1 MFTRLTCSVLLRVK
15 VLGAELGLKLNVL
28 FRSRE
33 EDLVLFQ
40 CCRLNPNFRLERS
53 GADIQTSSQE
63 ISFQLCIPIWLEGFS
78 AVYFMMMIFFFFF
91 ALPLLAAVICL
102 KSPFSDQFP
111 RLNLWGARRLYVRLE
126 RGVKLFSRQCD
137 GVSRRCFSAKQKIN
151 IYWQDSEG
159 FFFLLSFCLVASVSI
174 LLARTR
180 DTRFVFFGSNQE
192 SEGSSSLL
200 VVVFFWII
208 CQWELGCEPL
218 THMGDKTNGPGFG
231 SNASD
236 SQFTLWIA
244 TKRSDG
250 PSARKRRRPKERQRW
265 WNNLQL
271 TPPHISS
278 L

>member
-1 MFTRLTCSVLLRVK
+1 MLTRLTCSVLLRVQ

-159 FFFLLSFCLVASVSI
+159 FFFLSVFLFGRI
-174 LLARTR
+174 CVHFACK
-180 DTRFVFFGSNQE
+180 DTRHTVCFFGSNQE

-200 VVVFFWII
+200 VVVFFGFI

-236 SQFTLWIA
+236 SQFTLWIS

>member
-1 MFTRLTCSVLLRVK
+1 MLTRLTCSVLLRVQ

-78 AVYFMMMIFFFFF
+78 AVYFMMMIFFFFLPF
-91 ALPLLAAVICL
+91 PSSPPSSVWNLLLVINFLALICE
-102 KSPFSDQFP
+102 
-111 RLNLWGARRLYVRLE
+111 A
-126 RGVKLFSRQCD
+126 RGVCMSDWSGGWSYFQDNATVCLD
-137 GVSRRCFSAKQKIN
+137 AVSQLNKRS
-151 IYWQDSEG
+151 IYIDRTLRD
-159 FFFLLSFCLVASVSI
+159 FFFFLSFCLVASVSI

-236 SQFTLWIA
+236 SQFML
-244 TKRSDG
+244 
-250 PSARKRRRPKERQRW
+250 
-265 WNNLQL
+265 
-271 TPPHISS
+271 
-278 L
+278 

>member
-78 AVYFMMMIFFFFF
+78 AVYFMMMIFFFF

-111 RLNLWGARRLYVRLE
+111 RLNLWGARHLYVRLE

-151 IYWQDSEG
+151 IYWQDSEE
-159 FFFLLSFCLVASVSI
+159 FFFLSVFLFGRICVHFACKDTRHTVCFFWFQSGERRFIQPPSFCFFLDYLPVG
-174 LLARTR
+174 AR
-180 DTRFVFFGSNQE
+180 
-192 SEGSSSLL
+192 L
-200 VVVFFWII
+200 WA
-208 CQWELGCEPL
+208 
-218 THMGDKTNGPGFG
+218 TN
-231 SNASD
+231 
-236 SQFTLWIA
+236 
-244 TKRSDG
+244 
-250 PSARKRRRPKERQRW
+250 
-265 WNNLQL
+265 
-271 TPPHISS
+271 PHGR
-278 L
+278 

>member
-1 MFTRLTCSVLLRVK
+1 MLTRLTCSVLLRVQ

-159 FFFLLSFCLVASVSI
+159 FLFGRICVHFACK
-174 LLARTR
+174 
-180 DTRFVFFGSNQE
+180 DTRHTVCFFGSNQE

-200 VVVFFWII
+200 VVVFFGFI

-236 SQFTLWIA
+236 SQFTLWIS

>member
-1 MFTRLTCSVLLRVK
+1 MLTRLTCSVLLRVK

-159 FFFLLSFCLVASVSI
+159 FFFLSVFLFGRI
-174 LLARTR
+174 CVHFACK
-180 DTRFVFFGSNQE
+180 DTRHTVCFFGSNQE

-236 SQFTLWIA
+236 SQFTLWIS

>member
-1 MFTRLTCSVLLRVK
+1 MLTRLTCSVLLRVQ

-78 AVYFMMMIFFFFF
+78 AVYFMMMIFFFF

-159 FFFLLSFCLVASVSI
+159 FFFLSVFLFGRI
-174 LLARTR
+174 CVHFACK
-180 DTRFVFFGSNQE
+180 DTRHTVCFFGSNQE

>member
-1 MFTRLTCSVLLRVK
+1 MCYLEAERRTWCCSSVVGWILIFDWSAPALTFRHPVK
-15 VLGAELGLKLNVL
+15 KFPFSFA
-28 FRSRE
+28 
-33 EDLVLFQ
+33 FQ
-40 CCRLNPNFRLERS
+40 FDWR
-53 GADIQTSSQE
+53 D
-63 ISFQLCIPIWLEGFS
+63 FQLFILWWW
-78 AVYFMMMIFFFFF
+78 FFFYYFFF

-159 FFFLLSFCLVASVSI
+159 FFFLSVFLFGRI
-174 LLARTR
+174 CVHFACK
-180 DTRFVFFGSNQE
+180 DTRHTVCFFGSNQE

-236 SQFTLWIA
+236 SQFTLWIS

-250 PSARKRRRPKERQRW
+250 PWTRKRRRPKERQRW

>member
-1 MFTRLTCSVLLRVK
+1 MLTRLTCSVLLRVK

-159 FFFLLSFCLVASVSI
+159 FFFSFCL
-174 LLARTR
+174 
-180 DTRFVFFGSNQE
+180 FVWSHLCPFCLQGHE
-192 SEGSSSLL
+192 THGL
-200 VVVFFWII
+200 FFWFQSGERRFIQPPS
-208 CQWELGCEPL
+208 CCFFLDYLPVGARLWA
-218 THMGDKTNGPGFG
+218 TN
-231 SNASD
+231 
-236 SQFTLWIA
+236 
-244 TKRSDG
+244 
-250 PSARKRRRPKERQRW
+250 
-265 WNNLQL
+265 
-271 TPPHISS
+271 PHGR
-278 L
+278 

>member
-159 FFFLLSFCLVASVSI
+159 FFFLSVFLFGRI
-174 LLARTR
+174 CVHFACK
-180 DTRFVFFGSNQE
+180 DTRHTVCFFCSNQE

-236 SQFTLWIA
+236 SQFML
-244 TKRSDG
+244 
-250 PSARKRRRPKERQRW
+250 
-265 WNNLQL
+265 
-271 TPPHISS
+271 
-278 L
+278 

>member
-1 MFTRLTCSVLLRVK
+1 MLTRLTCSVLLRVK

-159 FFFLLSFCLVASVSI
+159 FFFLSVFLFGRI
-174 LLARTR
+174 CVHFACK
-180 DTRFVFFGSNQE
+180 DTRHTVCFFGSNQE

-200 VVVFFWII
+200 VVVFFWFI

-236 SQFTLWIA
+236 SQFTLWIS
-244 TKRSDG
+244 TKWSDG
-250 PSARKRRRPKERQRW
+250 PSTRKRRRPKERQRW

>member
-1 MFTRLTCSVLLRVK
+1 MLTRLTCSVLLRVQ

-159 FFFLLSFCLVASVSI
+159 FFFLSVFLFGRI
-174 LLARTR
+174 CVHFACK
-180 DTRFVFFGSNQE
+180 DTRHTVCFFGSNQE

-236 SQFTLWIA
+236 SQFTLWIS
-244 TKRSDG
+244 TKWSDG
-250 PSARKRRRPKERQRW
+250 PSTRKRRRPKERQRW

>member
-1 MFTRLTCSVLLRVK
+1 MLTRLTCSVLLRVQ

-78 AVYFMMMIFFFFF
+78 AVYFMMMIFFFF

-159 FFFLLSFCLVASVSI
+159 FFFLSVFLFGRI
-174 LLARTR
+174 CVHFACK
-180 DTRFVFFGSNQE
+180 DTRHTVCFFCSNQE

>member
-15 VLGAELGLKLNVL
+15 VSGAELGLKLNVL

-78 AVYFMMMIFFFFF
+78 AVYFMMMIFFFF

-159 FFFLLSFCLVASVSI
+159 FFFLSVFLFGRI
-174 LLARTR
+174 CVRFACK
-180 DTRFVFFGSNQE
+180 DTRHTVCFFCSNQE

-200 VVVFFWII
+200 VVVFFGFI

-236 SQFTLWIA
+236 SQFTLWIS

-250 PSARKRRRPKERQRW
+250 PSTRKRRRPKERQRW

>member
-78 AVYFMMMIFFFFF
+78 AVYFMMMIFFFF

-159 FFFLLSFCLVASVSI
+159 FFFLSVFLFGRI
-174 LLARTR
+174 CVHFACK
-180 DTRFVFFGSNQE
+180 DTRHTVCFFGSNQE

-250 PSARKRRRPKERQRW
+250 PSARKRRRPNERQRW

>member
-78 AVYFMMMIFFFFF
+78 AVYFMMMIFFFF

-159 FFFLLSFCLVASVSI
+159 FFFLSVFLFGRI
-174 LLARTR
+174 CVHFACK
-180 DTRFVFFGSNQE
+180 DTRHTVCFFGSNQE

-200 VVVFFWII
+200 VFVFFWFI

-236 SQFTLWIA
+236 SQFTL
-244 TKRSDG
+244 
-250 PSARKRRRPKERQRW
+250 
-265 WNNLQL
+265 
-271 TPPHISS
+271 
-278 L
+278 

>member
-78 AVYFMMMIFFFFF
+78 AVYFMMMIFFFF

-159 FFFLLSFCLVASVSI
+159 FFFLSVFLFGRI
-174 LLARTR
+174 CVHFACK
-180 DTRFVFFGSNQE
+180 DTRHTVC
-192 SEGSSSLL
+192 
-200 VVVFFWII
+200 FFWFQSGERRFIQPPS
-208 CQWELGCEPL
+208 CCFFLVYLPVGARLWA
-218 THMGDKTNGPGFG
+218 TN
-231 SNASD
+231 
-236 SQFTLWIA
+236 
-244 TKRSDG
+244 
-250 PSARKRRRPKERQRW
+250 
-265 WNNLQL
+265 
-271 TPPHISS
+271 PHGR
-278 L
+278 

>member
-1 MFTRLTCSVLLRVK
+1 MLTRLTCSVLLRVQ

-78 AVYFMMMIFFFFF
+78 AVYFMMMIFFFF

-159 FFFLLSFCLVASVSI
+159 FFFLSVFLFGRI
-174 LLARTR
+174 CVHFACK
-180 DTRFVFFGSNQE
+180 DTRHTVCFFCSNQE

-236 SQFTLWIA
+236 SQFTLWIS

>member
-1 MFTRLTCSVLLRVK
+1 MCLDAVSQLNKRSIYIDRTLR
-15 VLGAELGLKLNVL
+15 
-28 FRSRE
+28 
-33 EDLVLFQ
+33 D
-40 CCRLNPNFRLERS
+40 
-53 GADIQTSSQE
+53 
-63 ISFQLCIPIWLEGFS
+63 
-78 AVYFMMMIFFFFF
+78 
-91 ALPLLAAVICL
+91 
-102 KSPFSDQFP
+102 
-111 RLNLWGARRLYVRLE
+111 
-126 RGVKLFSRQCD
+126 
-137 GVSRRCFSAKQKIN
+137 
-151 IYWQDSEG
+151 
-159 FFFLLSFCLVASVSI
+159 FFFLSVFLFGRI
-174 LLARTR
+174 CVHFACK
-180 DTRFVFFGSNQE
+180 DTRHTVCFFGSNQE

-200 VVVFFWII
+200 VVGFFWFI

-236 SQFTLWIA
+236 SQFTLWIS

>member
-1 MFTRLTCSVLLRVK
+1 MLTRLTCSVLLRVQ

-111 RLNLWGARRLYVRLE
+111 RLNLRGARRLYVRLE

-159 FFFLLSFCLVASVSI
+159 FFFLSVFLFGRI
-174 LLARTR
+174 CVHFACK
-180 DTRFVFFGSNQE
+180 DTRHTVCFFGSNQE

-200 VVVFFWII
+200 VVVFFGFI

-236 SQFTLWIA
+236 SQFTLWIS

>member
-1 MFTRLTCSVLLRVK
+1 MLTRLTCSVLLRVQ

-78 AVYFMMMIFFFFF
+78 AVYFMMMIFFFF

-159 FFFLLSFCLVASVSI
+159 FFFLSVFLFGRI
-174 LLARTR
+174 CVHFACK
-180 DTRFVFFGSNQE
+180 DTRHTVCFFGSNQE

-236 SQFTLWIA
+236 SQFTLWIS
-244 TKRSDG
+244 TKWSDG
-250 PSARKRRRPKERQRW
+250 PSTRKRRRPKERQRW

>member
-1 MFTRLTCSVLLRVK
+1 MLTRLTCSVLLRVQ

-40 CCRLNPNFRLERS
+40 CCRLNSNFRLERS

-159 FFFLLSFCLVASVSI
+159 FFFLSVFLFGRI
-174 LLARTR
+174 CVHFACK
-180 DTRFVFFGSNQE
+180 DTRHTVCFFGSNQE

-236 SQFTLWIA
+236 SQFTLWIS
-244 TKRSDG
+244 TKWSDG
-250 PSARKRRRPKERQRW
+250 PSTRKRRRPKERQRW

>member
-78 AVYFMMMIFFFFF
+78 AVYFMMMIFFFF

-159 FFFLLSFCLVASVSI
+159 FFFLSVFLFGRI
-174 LLARTR
+174 CVHFACK
-180 DTRFVFFGSNQE
+180 DTRHTVCFFGSNQE

-200 VVVFFWII
+200 VVVFFWFI

-236 SQFTLWIA
+236 SQFTLWIS

>member
-1 MFTRLTCSVLLRVK
+1 MFTRLTCSVLLRVQ

-78 AVYFMMMIFFFFF
+78 AVYFMMMIFFFF

-159 FFFLLSFCLVASVSI
+159 FFFLSVFLFGRI
-174 LLARTR
+174 CVHFACK
-180 DTRFVFFGSNQE
+180 DTRHTVCFFGSNQE

-200 VVVFFWII
+200 VVVFFGFI

>member
-1 MFTRLTCSVLLRVK
+1 MFTRLTCSVLLRVQ

-78 AVYFMMMIFFFFF
+78 AVYFMMMIFFFF

-159 FFFLLSFCLVASVSI
+159 FFFLSVFLFGRI
-174 LLARTR
+174 CVHFACK
-180 DTRFVFFGSNQE
+180 DTRHTVCFFGSNQE

-200 VVVFFWII
+200 VVVFFGFI

-236 SQFTLWIA
+236 SQFTLWIS

>member
-1 MFTRLTCSVLLRVK
+1 MLTRLTCSVLLRVQ

-159 FFFLLSFCLVASVSI
+159 FFFLSVFLFGRI
-174 LLARTR
+174 CVHFACK
-180 DTRFVFFGSNQE
+180 DTRHTVCFFGSNQE

-200 VVVFFWII
+200 VVVFFWFI

-236 SQFTLWIA
+236 SQFTLWIS
-244 TKRSDG
+244 TKWSDG
-250 PSARKRRRPKERQRW
+250 PSTRKRRRPKERQRW

>member
-1 MFTRLTCSVLLRVK
+1 MLTRLTCSVLLRVQ

-78 AVYFMMMIFFFFF
+78 AVYFMMMIFFFF

-159 FFFLLSFCLVASVSI
+159 FFFLSVFLFGRI
-174 LLARTR
+174 CVHFACK
-180 DTRFVFFGSNQE
+180 DTRHTVCFFGSNQE

-236 SQFTLWIA
+236 SQFTLWIS

>member
-1 MFTRLTCSVLLRVK
+1 MFTRLTCSVLLRVQ

-78 AVYFMMMIFFFFF
+78 AVYFMMMIFFFF

-159 FFFLLSFCLVASVSI
+159 FFFLSVFLFGRI
-174 LLARTR
+174 CVHFACK
-180 DTRFVFFGSNQE
+180 DTRHTVCFFGSNQE

-236 SQFTLWIA
+236 SQFTLWIS

>member
-159 FFFLLSFCLVASVSI
+159 FFFLSVFLFGRI
-174 LLARTR
+174 CVHFACK
-180 DTRFVFFGSNQE
+180 DTRHTVCFFGSNQE

-200 VVVFFWII
+200 VVGFFWFI

>member
-1 MFTRLTCSVLLRVK
+1 MLTRLTCSVLLRVQ

-159 FFFLLSFCLVASVSI
+159 FFFLSVFLFGRI
-174 LLARTR
+174 CVHFACK
-180 DTRFVFFGSNQE
+180 DTRHTVCFFGSNQE

-236 SQFTLWIA
+236 SQFTLWIS

>member
-1 MFTRLTCSVLLRVK
+1 MLTRLTCSVLLRVQ

-78 AVYFMMMIFFFFF
+78 AVYFMMMIFFFF

-159 FFFLLSFCLVASVSI
+159 FFFLSVFLFGRI
-174 LLARTR
+174 CVHFACK
-180 DTRFVFFGSNQE
+180 DTRHTVCFFCSNQE

-200 VVVFFWII
+200 VVVFFGFI

-236 SQFTLWIA
+236 SQFTLWIS

-250 PSARKRRRPKERQRW
+250 PSTRKRRRPKERQRW